1 MKRSAPSARSR
12 AMSERGVEEIRAEIA
27 AERDGLGQDLDAFK
41 AELRSLIP
49 FAVAGVAVIALVTFR
64 KGAMS
69 GAKMM
74 WRLM

>member
-1 MKRSAPSARSR
+1 
-12 AMSERGVEEIRAEIA
+12 MSERGVEEIRADIA
-27 AERDGLGQDLDAFK
+27 VERDGLGQDLDALK

-69 GAKMM
+69 GAKVM

>member
-1 MKRSAPSARSR
+1 
-12 AMSERGVEEIRAEIA
+12 MSDRGVEEIRAEIA
-27 AERDGLGQDLDAFK
+27 AERDGLGQDLAALK
-41 AELRSLIP
+41 AELRSVIP
-49 FAVAGVAVIALVTFR
+49 FAVAGIAVVALVTFR